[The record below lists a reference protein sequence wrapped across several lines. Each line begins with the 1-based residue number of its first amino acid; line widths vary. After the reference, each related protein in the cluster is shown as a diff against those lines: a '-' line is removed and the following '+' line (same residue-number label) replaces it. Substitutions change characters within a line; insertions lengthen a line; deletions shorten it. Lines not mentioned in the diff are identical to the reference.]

1 MLVAAIAASLVF
13 TACATCGQGVE
24 PQRRGPGTTGITLNR
39 DAARD
44 AEPTVLVDGRVRPHA
59 RVEVHAYRIVP
70 NSFRPQLVWQPW
82 LQERVGHA
90 AGGPTGAAPTP
101 GPAAGNPAAA
111 DYARLLGELLDPAR
125 LRELRTGS

>member
-1 MLVAAIAASLVF
+1 MLLAATAASLVLA
-13 TACATCGQGVE
+13 ACATGGQGTE

-39 DAARD
+39 DAARN

-59 RVEVHAYRIVP
+59 RVGVHAYRIVP
-70 NSFRPQLVWQPW
+70 NSFRPELVWQLW
-82 LQERVGHA
+82 LQERVEPP

-111 DYARLLGELLDPAR
+111 DYERLLSHLLDPAR